1 MNFKQI
7 LLHIL
12 SQTKGFTNFQKD
24 DSLNDLYAKALYY
37 ACGGKEKSPK
47 TQEYLQSIFD
57 NLAGNQPQNYFFEPK
72 ILSIDKD
79 FNFPTKDKKGDTKTV
94 FEQFKTEYEQIKNF
108 ENRAFADTCLALLE
122 KYFSYTPCQIE
133 GLQDVS
139 LYDHIKSVMGLMVCL
154 QESTDKESVLLVGG
168 DISGIQGFIYDII
181 GKYASKNLK
190 GRSFY
195 LQLLVDAVLEKLL
208 DNLGL
213 CNANIVYASGGGF
226 YFLAPNTKDII
237 EKLEK
242 QIKEIAENI
251 YTTHKTALHLAIES
265 VEVTKDAFKNE
276 LYQNNKLV
284 WDTLIEKINEKHK
297 RKFIYLNEFDSF
309 FEPHEIGG
317 EQERD
322 AITNEELDLEKPIF
336 EILEDSI
343 KPVSKDIVLKNTN
356 RDRKFIAEPTK
367 QQIELGENLRSFEF
381 LITSKKPLKTDLK
394 EYHICDL
401 EVYFYFIK
409 DVKALAK
416 QDFGGEKFTLKA
428 INEIK
433 DTLLGCF
440 DNSPHTYNFM
450 LYGGNDYPVFES
462 LHNEDEVKTF
472 SELAGQREP
481 DKIKKYGKKYTDLI
495 PEISLKR
502 LGILR
507 MDVDGLGAIFGK
519 EGFENQTR
527 TLSKYATLSR
537 NLDLFF
543 KGYLNTIWK
552 ENENFKNYSQ
562 IIYAGGDDLFIV
574 GRWDILIDF
583 AEKIQQD
590 FDKWTCQNIKLGL
603 SGGLAIVPPK
613 FPIAKGANQAEK
625 AEKSAK
631 NYKFTKDNQELEKN
645 AFAFLGFQKLKKD
658 KENQKILQSQYA
670 SLNWKNEF
678 DIVKELK
685 KKLQDFVEKSNNKSI
700 LMRIQ
705 ALEYQRKTQQKN
717 ETTQSWRWLF
727 AYDFARFKESFKGQ
741 ENQAFRTQIDEIK
754 TAIFCNQFEEKSIQS
769 PYDFLELLAIASRW
783 AELENRTKKN

>member
-1 MNFKQI
+1 MQKNFKQI

-47 TQEYLQSIFD
+47 TQEYLQSIFN
-57 NLAGNQPQNYFFEPK
+57 NLAENKSKEKYFFEPK
-72 ILSIDKD
+72 ILSTED
-79 FNFPTKDKKGDTKTV
+79 FNFPKNTKIESNYNAFSE
-94 FEQFKTEYEQIKNF
+94 FENEYKDIKNF
-108 ENRAFADTCLALLE
+108 ENRAFADTCFALLE

-195 LQLLVDAVLEKLL
+195 LQLLVDAALEKLL
-208 DNLGL
+208 DSLGL
-213 CNANIVYASGGGF
+213 CNVNIVYASGGGF
-226 YFLAPNTKDII
+226 YFLAPNTQNIKD
-237 EKLEK
+237 ELKK

-251 YTTHKTALHLAIES
+251 YKTHKTALHLAIES

-276 LYQNNKLV
+276 LYQNDKLV
-284 WDTLIEKINEKHK
+284 WDTLIEQINEKHK
-297 RKFIYLNEFDSF
+297 RKFIDLNEFDKF
-309 FEPHEIGG
+309 FEPFEIGG

-322 AITNEELDLEKPIF
+322 AITNEEFEKGEKKYDLDKDKPNEPEK
-336 EILEDSI
+336 I
-343 KPVSKDIVLKNTN
+343 KKSTW
-356 RDRKFIAEPTK
+356 E
-367 QQIELGENLRSFEF
+367 QIELG
-381 LITSKKPLKTDLK
+381 KDLK
-394 EYHICDL
+394 DFDFLLCSKEPIIFTHR
-401 EVYFYFIK
+401 K
-409 DVKALAK
+409 DVNVYNPCELGFYYCFVSVDELMNTKFSNNFMIKLIN
-416 QDFGGEKFTLKA
+416 FEKE
-428 INEIK
+428 NEIK
-433 DTLLGCF
+433 MLA
-440 DNSPHTYNFM
+440 PHTYNFM
-450 LYGGNDYPVFES
+450 LYGGNRYPVITIKNKKGYQFES
-462 LHNEDEVKTF
+462 PKTF
-472 SELAGQREP
+472 SEMAGQKDEDENRKYVNTFVEP
-481 DKIKKYGKKYTDLI
+481 N
-495 PEISLKR
+495 LKR

-552 ENENFKNYSQ
+552 ENDNFKNYSQ

-590 FDKWTCQNIKLGL
+590 FDKWTCQNTKLGL

-613 FPIAKGANQAEK
+613 FPIAKGANEAEK

-631 NYKFTKDNQELEKN
+631 NYEFPKNLKEENKNHFNTKN

-658 KENQKILQSQYA
+658 KQELQSQYA
-670 SLNWKNEF
+670 PLNWKNEF
-678 DIVKELK
+678 DIVKKLK
-685 KKLQDFVEKSNNKSI
+685 NKLQIFVDKSNNKSI

-717 ETTQSWRWLF
+717 DDTQSWRWLF
-727 AYDFARFKESFKGQ
+727 AYDFARFRENFKGQ
-741 ENQAFRTQIDEIK
+741 ENQALRTQIDEIK
-754 TAIFCNQFEEKSIQS
+754 TAIFCNQFEGKSIQS

-783 AELENRTKKN
+783 SELENRTRKSEK

>member
-1 MNFKQI
+1 MQKNFKQI
-7 LLHIL
+7 LLFIFSKTENLKDL
-12 SQTKGFTNFQKD
+12 SLEKPTKDFSETYKN
-24 DSLNDLYAKALYY
+24 ALSY
-37 ACGGKEKSPK
+37 ACGTEKEKPLIK
-47 TQEYLQSIFD
+47 QEYLQSIFD

-72 ILSIDKD
+72 TLSIDKD
-79 FNFPTKDKKGDTKTV
+79 FNFPTKDKKGDTKVV

-108 ENRAFADTCLALLE
+108 ENRAFADTCFALLE

-168 DISGIQGFIYDII
+168 DISGIQTFIYDII

-208 DNLGL
+208 DKLGL

-226 YFLAPNTKDII
+226 YFLAPNTDEIKSILK
-237 EKLEK
+237 E

-265 VEVTKDAFKNE
+265 VEITKEAFENN

-297 RKFIYLNEFDSF
+297 RKFINLDAFDSF
-309 FEPHEIGG
+309 FEPFEIGG

-322 AITNEELDLEKPIF
+322 VITNEEFDDNEFTNTEFPIKYLEKDIDGSP
-336 EILEDSI
+336 I
-343 KPVSKDIVLKNTN
+343 KPVKYATN
-356 RDRKFIAEPTK
+356 
-367 QQIELGENLRSFEF
+367 QQIDLGTKLKSVKYIIQSNKELTYFGKTFDICGLGIHYYFLDDDSDKVLENFKNYTKSHLKIISLNKFNF
-381 LITSKKPLKTDLK
+381 LNK
-394 EYHICDL
+394 
-401 EVYFYFIK
+401 
-409 DVKALAK
+409 
-416 QDFGGEKFTLKA
+416 
-428 INEIK
+428 N
-433 DTLLGCF
+433 LLGQKHSF
-440 DNSPHTYNFM
+440 ASS

-462 LHNEDEVKTF
+462 LHNEDKVKTF

-481 DKIKKYGKKYTDLI
+481 DRIKKYGKKYTDLI

-552 ENENFKNYSQ
+552 ENDNFKNYSQ

-583 AEKIQQD
+583 AEKIQQN
-590 FDKWTCQNIKLGL
+590 FDKWTCQNTKLGL

-613 FPIAKGANQAEK
+613 FPIAKGADK
-625 AEKSAK
+625 SDILEKSAK
-631 NYKFTKDNQELEKN
+631 NHTYMHIEKN
-645 AFAFLGFQKLKKD
+645 AFNFLGLP
-658 KENQKILQSQYA
+658 
-670 SLNWKNEF
+670 LNWEYEFPLVKRLKNE
-678 DIVKELK
+678 L
-685 KKLQDFVEKSNNKSI
+685 LNFVEKSDNRSI

-705 ALEYQRKTQQKN
+705 GFEQQRTYQEKN
-717 ETTQSWRWLF
+717 GNTPSWRWLL
-727 AYDFARFKESFKGQ
+727 AYDFSRFRERIKQKDNINITELKG
-741 ENQAFRTQIDEIK
+741 FIDKIK
-754 TAIFCNQFEEKSIQS
+754 TAIFVGKYENISSQH
-769 PYDFLELLAIASRW
+769 DFLRLLSLASRW
-783 AELENRTKKN
+783 AELWERTNKK